1 MKSLF
6 NSLLSGRIQNILTHS
21 FVETSHPLLGSL
33 SGGGEMQYSPK
44 ILKMW
49 LERHTVNYA
58 HAYSGLAKAASK
70 FFLSNQ
76 KNIETLLFLCFKLSS
91 GGMLQDGYP

>member
-33 SGGGEMQYSPK
+33 SGGEEMQHSPK
-44 ILKMW
+44 ILEMW